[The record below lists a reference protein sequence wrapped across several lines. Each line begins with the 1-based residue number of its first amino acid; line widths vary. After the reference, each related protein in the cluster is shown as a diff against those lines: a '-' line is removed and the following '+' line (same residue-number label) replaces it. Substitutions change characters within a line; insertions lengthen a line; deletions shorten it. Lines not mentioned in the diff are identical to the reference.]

1 MSLQRIGF
9 AAWAPA
15 ILFLLAPTPA
25 SAVIPTGS
33 FEIALFLGQ
42 SIWLDVNEGENEFCD
57 GFAEG
62 FGSMLQQCELEMFV
76 DAKGKITGS
85 LAIAAENANL
95 GIELT
100 GPIKGKLK
108 EDTKSGRTELSF
120 SAKLSGEAGAGG
132 TMTTLSS
139 DVSFEGQIN
148 PAGNLTGEWST
159 KFCSK
164 AAGCLE
170 EVDTAAPEMLE
181 GGGWTLQLD
190 IADLGGGKLGGS
202 AAAELGDGTQCPYAI
217 SGKWSSKSDLASL
230 KLSPT
235 NETCAKTSISLKDVR
250 LAAFLTAQMKYKL
263 FGQQGDTPVEG
274 VDR

>member
-1 MSLQRIGF
+1 MSFQRIGF
-9 AAWAPA
+9 AAWAPTL
-15 ILFLLAPTPA
+15 LFLLAATPA

-33 FEIALFLGQ
+33 FELALFLGQ
-42 SIWLDVNEGENEFCD
+42 SVWLDVNEGENEFCE

-62 FGSMLQQCELEMFV
+62 FGSMPQQCEFEMFV

-85 LAIAAENANL
+85 LAIVAENTNV
-95 GIELT
+95 GVELT

-108 EDTKSGRTELSF
+108 GNAKSGLTELSF
-120 SAKLSGEAGAGG
+120 SAKISGEASDGSAL
-132 TMTTLSS
+132 TTLSS
-139 DVSFEGQIN
+139 DVSFEGQIS
-148 PAGNLTGEWST
+148 PAGSLTGEWST

-170 EVDTAAPEMLE
+170 EVDTAAPEMLT
-181 GGGWTLQLD
+181 GGGWTLRLE

-202 AAAELGDGTQCPYAI
+202 AAAELGDGTQCPYSI
-217 SGKWSSKSDLASL
+217 SGKWSSSSDVASL

-235 NETCAKTSISLKDVR
+235 SEACAKTSISLKDVQ
-250 LAAFLTAQMKYKL
+250 LATFLTAQLKYKL
-263 FGQQGDTPVEG
+263 FGQQGDTPVES

>member
-1 MSLQRIGF
+1 
-9 AAWAPA
+9 
-15 ILFLLAPTPA
+15 
-25 SAVIPTGS
+25 
-33 FEIALFLGQ
+33 
-42 SIWLDVNEGENEFCD
+42 
-57 GFAEG
+57 
-62 FGSMLQQCELEMFV
+62 MFV

-85 LAIAAENANL
+85 LSIAAENTNL
-95 GIELT
+95 GVELT

-108 EDTKSGRTELSF
+108 GSSKSGLTELSF
-120 SAKLSGEAGAGG
+120 SAKISGQAGNGG
-132 TMTTLSS
+132 TLTTLSS
-139 DVSFEGQIN
+139 NVSFEGQIN
-148 PAGNLTGEWST
+148 SAGHLTGEWTT

-164 AAGCLE
+164 AAGCIE
-170 EVDTAAPEMLE
+170 EVDTAAPENLA
-181 GGGWTLQLD
+181 GGGWTLFLD

-202 AAAELGDGTQCPYAI
+202 AAAELGDGTQCPYSI

-235 NETCAKTSISLKDVR
+235 NEACAKTSISLKDVQ